1 MVCLQ
6 FVKEML
12 LQSGPL
18 VLQYQPR
25 CSYKVKL
32 ALPGRAGEVTVSPI
46 STSTHTRHPWKM
58 RWASAARSFRFLE
71 DLCTCNRN
79 VMAALTVWTLRPTP
93 TSCYHTAG
101 LESRRFA
108 AASHRA
114 YSSPALRRCWDSCSY
129 WPLFR
134 GEEKEPE
141 EPEEPLFNL
150 KDLSLPE
157 LQIGSA
163 SVTFHPWHFYG
174 FAEIQMTRSF

>member
-18 VLQYQPR
+18 VLQYQRR

-101 LESRRFA
+101 LEGPHCRGLTSCLQQPGAVETA
-108 AASHRA
+108 ALIGH
-114 YSSPALRRCWDSCSY
+114 YL
-129 WPLFR
+129 
-134 GEEKEPE
+134 EEKKRNRRS
-141 EPEEPLFNL
+141 LRNL
-150 KDLSLPE
+150 YSTWR
-157 LQIGSA
+157 I
-163 SVTFHPWHFYG
+163 FHC
-174 FAEIQMTRSF
+174 QSCR

>member
-1 MVCLQ
+1 
-6 FVKEML
+6 ML

-18 VLQYQPR
+18 VLQYQRR

-79 VMAALTVWTLRPTP
+79 VMAALTVWTLGQHLRAVITQQVWRVR
-93 TSCYHTAG
+93 T
-101 LESRRFA
+101 A